1 MLIQYG
7 SDSLL
12 FSSRF
17 PLVLISFFFD
27 VHPTF
32 LFFSMLF
39 KDAAKLFDEM
49 LAKGKVE
56 PTAVMYNTFMTG

>member
-1 MLIQYG
+1 
-7 SDSLL
+7 
-12 FSSRF
+12 
-17 PLVLISFFFD
+17 
-27 VHPTF
+27 
-32 LFFSMLF
+32 MLF